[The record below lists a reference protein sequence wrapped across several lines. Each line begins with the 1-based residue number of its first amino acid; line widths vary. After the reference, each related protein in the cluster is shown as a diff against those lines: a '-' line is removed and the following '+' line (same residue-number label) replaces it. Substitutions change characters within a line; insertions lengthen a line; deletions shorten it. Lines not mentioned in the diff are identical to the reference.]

1 MRDYGGDIPCPTRGH
16 PHHVTPRQLQ
26 ADLEITFTCSECGHE
41 VEHENAVAR
50 EIAEHFE
57 TIKVGLRRLKI

>member
-1 MRDYGGDIPCPTRGH
+1 MRDYGGDIPCPACGH
-16 PHHVTPRQLQ
+16 LHHVTPRQLQ

-41 VEHENAVAR
+41 VVHENAVAW